1 MATNPDF
8 YTEPCGF
15 VSYYGDQARQILR
28 QYAAACQ
35 HPHYRY
41 RGAHYVTWFQGE
53 FFMKPFGTYAI
64 HRYSFHCIPEFL
76 PGEAEPLWCFS
87 VMC

>member
-28 QYAAACQ
+28 QYAEF
-35 HPHYRY
+35 PHTYRY
-41 RGAHYVTWFQGE
+41 CGAHYVVWIEGE
-53 FFMKPFGTYAI
+53 FYMKPFGDWA
-64 HRYSFHCIPEFL
+64 HQRYSFHCLPEFL
-76 PGEAEPLWCFS
+76 PGEAEPLRCFS